1 MVISMRTPNAILGG
15 ILALALSAL
24 SALPAFSEV
33 VEPQDAAAQPTAPVV
48 PAVYSRSVD
57 APLAAWPGEG
67 PVARPVH
74 MLRYPVTVQT
84 GATIRPVARDDW
96 FPAMRWDHRDDA
108 DLWTR
113 ATMAAVK
120 SAGLTDVLPQDISD
134 WCPAYARGDENH
146 RAAFWSGVLSA
157 LARYESNHDPR
168 AVGGGGLYYGL
179 LQIMPSTARQYGCD
193 ARTGDDLRDARE
205 NLECAVRISAENVI
219 RDGAVAR
226 DGDRNAGLAR
236 DWGPMTVDSRAAE
249 MAAWTREQ
257 DYCSMPTGVFAAPIP
272 PARPWTLAEV
282 TTQPDA
288 LAIELAMLSRDI
300 REIRAIPGPRS

>member
-1 MVISMRTPNAILGG
+1 MRMPNAILGG
-15 ILALALSAL
+15 ILALALSTLLAM
-24 SALPAFSEV
+24 PASSDA
-33 VEPQDAAAQPTAPVV
+33 VESPD
-48 PAVYSRSVD
+48 VD
-57 APLAAWPGEG
+57 AQRAAPIVSAAFLRTVDDPLPSWQGDR
-67 PVARPVH
+67 PVARPLH

-84 GATIRPVARDDW
+84 GAIIRPVARNDW
-96 FPAMRWDHRDDA
+96 VPVMRWDHRDDA

-120 SAGLTDVLPQDISD
+120 SAGLPDVLPQDISQ
-134 WCPAYARGDENH
+134 WCPAYARGDETH

-157 LARYESNHDPR
+157 LSRYESNHDPR

-193 ARTGDDLRDARE
+193 ARTGEDLRDARE

-236 DWGPMTVDSRAAE
+236 DWGPMTVDSRASE
-249 MAAWTREQ
+249 MAAWIREQ
-257 DYCSMPTGVFAAPIP
+257 EYCTMPTGVITAPLP
-272 PARPWTLAEV
+272 PARPWNLAE
-282 TTQPDA
+282 TTDQPDA
-288 LAIELAMLSRDI
+288 VAIELAILSHEI
-300 REIRAIPGPRS
+300 REIRAIPRPRS